1 MTRQTLAAQGKR
13 RATTGAAAKVPLLAA
28 KRILFVH
35 QNFPGQFPHIA
46 DGCLAA
52 GYKVAAVAGPTG
64 KNRPGVD
71 VRRWK
76 LGRGSTPGIFEPATR
91 AEADLLRADA
101 AAHLAAQ
108 FKADGF
114 VPDLIIGHP
123 GWGETIHMHEVFP
136 GVPIVLFGEF
146 FYKSRGADVGF
157 DLEFESRTF
166 ADDLRSSAKNIG
178 MAGACSTADV
188 IVCPTP
194 FQASTHP
201 KAFQPMIRV
210 FHEGVDIAKTARKP
224 GSLKM
229 PNGTV
234 LDGSTPVITFIN
246 RNFERLR
253 GFHIFMRALPAL
265 LEARPDAQVIV
276 IGGDDGKGYGG
287 QLPGGQTWKGKMLA
301 EVGDRLDL
309 NRIHFTGKVPHPQ
322 MLAALSM
329 SWAHVYYTYPFVLS
343 WSLVEAMACECL
355 ILGSDTAPVRDAIT
369 SGEDGILNDFF
380 DVDALSRSMI
390 DACANPD
397 RYMGLRKAA
406 REKALRLFD
415 RETVGVPKWLD
426 LVRELIGPA

>member
-1 MTRQTLAAQGKR
+1 M
-13 RATTGAAAKVPLLAA
+13 AA

-46 DGCLAA
+46 DGCLKA
-52 GYKVAAVAGPTG
+52 GYKVAAIAGPTG

-76 LGRGSTPGIFEPATR
+76 LDRGSTPKIFEPATR

-101 AAHLAAQ
+101 AAGLAAQ

-157 DLEFESRTF
+157 DLEFGTRSV
-166 ADDLRSSAKNIG
+166 ADDLRTSAKNIG

-210 FHEGVDIAKTARKP
+210 FHEGVDIAKTPKP
-224 GSLKM
+224 GGKLKM

-265 LEARPDAQVIV
+265 LEARPDAHVIL
-276 IGGDDGKGYGG
+276 IGSEDGQGYGG
-287 QLPGGQTWKGKMLA
+287 QLPGGQSWKDKMLA
-301 EVGDRLDL
+301 EVGDRLDM
-309 NRIHFTGKVPHPQ
+309 NRVHFTGRVPHPQ
-322 MLAALSM
+322 MQAALSM

-343 WSLVEAMACECL
+343 WSLVEAMAAECL
-355 ILGSDTAPVRDAIT
+355 VLASDTAPVRDAIT
-369 SGEDGILNDFF
+369 SGQEGILNDFF
-380 DVDALSRSMI
+380 DVEALSAAMI
-390 DACANPD
+390 DACENPE
-397 RYMGLRKAA
+397 RYRPLRKAA
-406 REKALRLFD
+406 REKAQHEKRQVVHGSQPPITTWGSEAKRGGPWPPAWYWRLPQMK
-415 RETVGVPKWLD
+415 GNQ
-426 LVRELIGPA
+426 

>member
-1 MTRQTLAAQGKR
+1 M
-13 RATTGAAAKVPLLAA
+13 AA

-35 QNFPGQFPHIA
+35 QNFPAQFPYIA
-46 DGCLAA
+46 DGCVKA
-52 GYKVAAVAGPTG
+52 GYKVAAIAGPTG

-76 LGRGSTPGIFEPATR
+76 LSRGSTKGIFEPATR

-114 VPDLIIGHP
+114 HPDLIIGHP

-157 DLEFESRTF
+157 DLEFENRTF

-210 FHEGVDIAKTARKP
+210 FHEGVDMSKSSKKTGVR
-224 GSLKM
+224 LRM
-229 PNGTV
+229 PNGTM
-234 LDGSTPVITFIN
+234 LDGSAPVITFIN

-253 GFHIFMRALPAL
+253 GFHIFMRALPEFLA
-265 LEARPDAQVIV
+265 ARPDAHVIV
-276 IGGDDGKGYGG
+276 IGGEGTGYGG
-287 QLPGGQTWKGKMLA
+287 QLPDGQTWKGRMLA
-301 EVGDRLDL
+301 EVGDRIDL
-309 NRIHFTGKVPHPQ
+309 GRVHFTGKVDHAMMVQ
-322 MLAALSM
+322 ALSM

-343 WSLVEAMACECL
+343 WSLTEAMACECL
-355 ILGSDTAPVRDAIT
+355 ILGSDTGPVRDAIT
-369 SGEDGILNDFF
+369 SGQEGVLNDFF
-380 DVDALSRSMI
+380 DVEALSRSMI
-390 DACANPD
+390 DACENPD
-397 RYMGLRKAA
+397 RYLGMRKAA
-406 REKALRLFD
+406 REKALALFD
-415 RETVGVPKWLD
+415 RETVGVPKWMALID
-426 LVRELIGPA
+426 ELIGPA

>member
-1 MTRQTLAAQGKR
+1 MP
-13 RATTGAAAKVPLLAA
+13 ATERPFLAA
-28 KRILFVH
+28 KRILFIH

-76 LGRGSTPGIFEPATR
+76 LSRGSTPGLFEPATR

-101 AAHLAAQ
+101 AAHVAAQ
-108 FKADGF
+108 LRADGF
-114 VPDLIIGHP
+114 IPDLIIGHP
-123 GWGETIHMHEVFP
+123 GWGETLHMNEVFP

-157 DLEFESRTF
+157 DLEFENRTF

-178 MAGACSTADV
+178 MAGACSIADV

-210 FHEGVDIAKTARKP
+210 FHEGVDISKSSRKSDAR
-224 GSLKM
+224 LKM
-229 PNGTV
+229 PNGVV

-265 LEARPDAQVIV
+265 MAARPDAHVIV
-276 IGGDDGKGYGG
+276 IGGEDKGYGG
-287 QLPGGQTWKGKMLA
+287 QLPDGQTWKGKMLA
-301 EVGDRLDL
+301 EVGDGLDMNRL
-309 NRIHFTGKVPHPQ
+309 HFLGRVPHPQ
-322 MLAALSM
+322 MIAALSM

-369 SGEDGILNDFF
+369 PGVEGVLNDFF
-380 DVDALSRSMI
+380 DVPALSAAMI
-390 DACANPD
+390 DACADPA
-397 RYMGLRKAA
+397 RYLAMRQAA
-406 REKALRLFD
+406 RATALRLFD
-415 RETVGVPKWLD
+415 RETVGVPAWLD